1 MLAAAGL
8 VLGPLLF
15 LLDGVIDPAWAD
27 DDAAYLAEVASSR
40 TAYITAELASTIG
53 ALLLI
58 AGMVGV
64 MRVMRGPRVTFGQ
77 VAAGV
82 VTVGL
87 IGLTGSLAF
96 SVFDLAMAGFDD
108 RGAMVELRAELQ
120 DSGPY
125 RAFWLAF
132 SAIATLGGLIL
143 LAIALYRRRIVAR
156 WAPAAVCVAILLWY
170 LGGSEQALYTASW
183 VLLSIAFAPLAAR
196 IWSLGDDAWAQ
207 WETRLGSEADGRN
220 LS

>member
-1 MLAAAGL
+1 MGSREIGRTLAAGGL

-15 LLDGVIDPAWAD
+15 LFDAVLDPAWAD
-27 DDAAYLAEVASSR
+27 DDAAYLAEVAANR
-40 TAYITAELASTIG
+40 TAYIIAEVSSAIG

-64 MRVMRGPRVTFGQ
+64 TATMSGPRVTFGQ
-77 VAAGV
+77 VAAGIM
-82 VTVGL
+82 TVGL

-96 SVFDLAMAGFDD
+96 SVVDLAMAGFGD

-132 SAIATLGGLIL
+132 SALATVGGLLL
-143 LAIALYRRRIVAR
+143 LAVALYLRRVVPR
-156 WAPAAVCVAILLWY
+156 WAPTAICASALLWY
-170 LGGSEQALYTASW
+170 IGGSEQALYAMSWLLLTTAF
-183 VLLSIAFAPLAAR
+183 LPLAKR
-196 IWSLGDDAWAQ
+196 VRSP
-207 WETRLGSEADGRN
+207 
-220 LS
+220 